1 MNKDTQF
8 LAEAYQT
15 VVESVIKKKHY
26 NEYKKL
32 TKWLL
37 DNKDKHGKKD
47 YEKVKARHKDLV
59 DMFGHEG
66 LEPHEVKDAVT
77 KKKVE
82 SNEPNPVEVPAKI
95 EACPVCGDNHGPD
108 SCPDDGFSS

>member
-1 MNKDTQF
+1 MNKDELY

-37 DNKDKHGKKD
+37 DNKDLHGKKD
-47 YEKVKARHKDLV
+47 YEKIKARHKDLV

-82 SNEPNPVEVPAKI
+82 SHEPNPVEVPATI
-95 EACPVCGDNHGPD
+95 QCSICGGDHDVSECPEEGNA
-108 SCPDDGFSS
+108 